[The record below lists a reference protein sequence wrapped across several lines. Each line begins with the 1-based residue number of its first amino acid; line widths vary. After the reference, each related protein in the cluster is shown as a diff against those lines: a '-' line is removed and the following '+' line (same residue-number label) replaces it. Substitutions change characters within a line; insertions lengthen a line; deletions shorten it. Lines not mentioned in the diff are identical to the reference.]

1 MDSREHAA
9 QADFLMAVAKQPP
22 VAANRQLRSE
32 ALWGAA
38 TQMVKAVAK
47 AHNRA
52 NRSHR
57 QMFLAVRWIEDNV
70 VNDPELADD
79 FSRIERLHV
88 NFYDGEL
95 SNDEIAQLHNA
106 TERFVAKMQRILNA
120 ADPAAADPAV

>member
-9 QADFLMAVAKQPP
+9 QARFLLAVAGLPP
-22 VAANRQLRSE
+22 VVANRQLRSE

-57 QMFLAVRWIEDNV
+57 QMIYAVRWISANAA
-70 VNDPELADD
+70 NAPELPTE

-95 SNDEIAQLHNA
+95 SDAEIDDLHDATAQ
-106 TERFVAKMQRILNA
+106 FVAKMQRILGN
-120 ADPAAADPAV
+120 P

>member
-9 QADFLMAVAKQPP
+9 QADFLMVAAELPP
-22 VAANRQLRSE
+22 VVANGQLRSE

-47 AHNRA
+47 AHRRA

-57 QMFLAVRWIEDNV
+57 QLIYAVRWLGANAA
-70 VNDPELADD
+70 NDPELAND

-95 SNDEIAQLHNA
+95 SDDEIDVLHHA
-106 TERFVAKMQRILNA
+106 TGEFVAKMHRILNA
-120 ADPAAADPAV
+120 ADPAAAHPAV

>member
-9 QADFLMAVAKQPP
+9 QADFLMAVARLPP
-22 VAANRQLRSE
+22 VAANGQLRSE

-57 QMFLAVRWIEDNV
+57 QMLYAVRWIEANAA
-70 VNDPELADD
+70 NDPELADD
-79 FSRIERLHV
+79 FSRIEKLHV

-95 SNDEIAQLHNA
+95 SNDEIARLHHTTA
-106 TERFVAKMQRILNA
+106 QFVAKMQRILDA
-120 ADPAAADPAV
+120 ADPAAAHPAV

>member
-9 QADFLMAVAKQPP
+9 QARFLLAIAGQPP
-22 VAANRQLRSE
+22 VAVNGQLRSE

-38 TQMVKAVAK
+38 TQMVKAVAQ

-57 QMFLAVRWIEDNV
+57 QMIYAVRWLSANAA
-70 VNDPELADD
+70 NDPELPTD

-95 SNDEIAQLHNA
+95 SDAEIDNLHDATAQ
-106 TERFVAKMQRILNA
+106 FVAKMQRILGN
-120 ADPAAADPAV
+120 P

>member
-9 QADFLMAVAKQPP
+9 QADFLLAVAEQLP
-22 VAANRQLRSE
+22 VVANGQLRSE

-57 QMFLAVRWIEDNV
+57 QLIYAVRWIEANAA
-70 VNDPELADD
+70 NDPELASD

-95 SNDEIAQLHNA
+95 SDAEIDDLHDATAQ
-106 TERFVAKMQRILNA
+106 FVAKMQRILGN
-120 ADPAAADPAV
+120 P

>member
-1 MDSREHAA
+1 MDSRAHAA
-9 QADFLMAVAKQPP
+9 QADFLMVAAEQPP
-22 VAANRQLRSE
+22 VVANGQLRSE

-47 AHNRA
+47 AQRRA

-57 QMFLAVRWIEDNV
+57 QMIYAVRWLGANTA
-70 VNDPELADD
+70 NDPELAND

-95 SNDEIAQLHNA
+95 SDDEIDVLHHA
-106 TERFVAKMQRILNA
+106 TGEFVSKMQRILNA
-120 ADPAAADPAV
+120 ADPAAAHPAV